1 MYKNQSVFIYLF
13 FTEEHAHCFPGCMNG
28 GMCRRGKCR
37 CPHGFSGGLCQ
48 EGMHIYIYI
57 YISFFF
63 VFICSR
69 ADKKLL
75 IHLPL

>member
-48 EGMHIYIYI
+48 EGMQIYIQLYHSSSS
-57 YISFFF
+57 SF
-63 VFICSR
+63 V
-69 ADKKLL
+69 LEL
-75 IHLPL
+75 IRNY